1 MKKITTIDICRKSHL
16 PEKGWLQACFNCYS
30 ITGKTLEYS
39 TIRKFNNI
47 FNVNV
52 YLCPSCKR
60 KFQNNIFEYHV
71 FTIECNNYIKRNYN
85 I

>member
-16 PEKGWLQACFNCYS
+16 PEKGWLQSCFNCYS
-30 ITGKTLEYS
+30 ITSKTLEYS
-39 TIRKFNNI
+39 SIRKFNSI
-47 FNVNV
+47 FKINV

-60 KFQNNIFEYHV
+60 RFQKNILKYHV
-71 FTIECNNYIKRNYN
+71 FTIECNNYLIDNYK